1 MEAMAAEVVVE
12 VRLCWVGLWIV
23 LEEGGGRCSEWRRG
37 ELCWWRGLEV
47 EGRGSPH
54 LASGQPGEPG
64 EGISPLLSEACFRFL
79 FLGSFGE
86 FLTSDSSGV

>member
-37 ELCWWRGLEV
+37 ELCWWRGLEGA
-47 EGRGSPH
+47 GRGPGSPH
-54 LASGQPGEPG
+54 LARGERG

-86 FLTSDSSGV
+86 CLTSDSSGV